1 MDANSLILT
10 LLNLNGWGPKKVYD
24 YVHKHSFDYSKC
36 VDGLVNELSTEL
48 KNAFK
53 IELSRSKETLKK
65 NLEQGINAINIL
77 DPKFPKKLYNTNDKC
92 VFLYYKGNIDL
103 LNQKSIA
110 IIGTRKPDEEFI
122 NKGEIV
128 SKYFAK
134 EGYVIVSGLALGCD
148 TIAHTSCLE
157 ENGKTVAVLPSS
169 IDNIQPSSNK
179 SLAQKIVDNDGLL
192 ISEYSVGSPFSKYNY
207 ATRDR
212 IRSLLSSVILI
223 IQASDN
229 SGTMI
234 ATKKSLKDKK
244 MVYAI
249 EGNKLTLVNNYIDVN
264 SIEDLNDVKTWII

>member
-53 IELSRSKETLKK
+53 IELSRSKEILKK

-77 DPKFPKKLYNTNDKC
+77 DSKFPKKLYNTNDKC

-157 ENGKTVAVLPSS
+157 VNGKTVAVLPSS

-179 SLAQKIVDNDGLL
+179 SLAQKIIDNDGLL
-192 ISEYSVGSPFSKYNY
+192 ISEYGVGSPFSKYNY

-212 IRSLLSSVILI
+212 IQSLLSSVILI

-234 ATKKSLKDKK
+234 AAKKSLKDKK

-264 SIEDLNDVKTWII
+264 SMDDLNDIKTWII

>member
-1 MDANSLILT
+1 MDTNSLILT

-36 VDGLVNELSTEL
+36 IDGLVNELNSEL
-48 KNAFK
+48 KQVFK
-53 IELSRSKETLKK
+53 FELSKSKEKLKK
-65 NLEQGINAINIL
+65 NLERGVNAINIL
-77 DPKFPKKLYNTNDKC
+77 DPRFPKKLYNSNDKC
-92 VFLYYKGNIDL
+92 VFLYYKGNIEL
-103 LNQKSIA
+103 LDQKSIA
-110 IIGTRKPDEEFI
+110 IIGTRKPEGEFI
-122 NKGEIV
+122 NKGKIV

-157 ENGKTVAVLPSS
+157 VNGKTIAVLPSS
-169 IDNIQPSSNK
+169 CDNIQPSSNK
-179 SLAQKIVDNDGLL
+179 KLAEEIVQKNGLL
-192 ISEYSVGSPFSKYNY
+192 ISEYGVETSFSKYNY
-207 ATRDR
+207 GARDR
-212 IRSLLSSVILI
+212 IQSLLSSVILI

-249 EGNKLTLVNNYIDVN
+249 EGNKLTLVNNYIDIN
-264 SIEDLNDVKTWII
+264 SIDDLNEMKTWII

>member
-24 YVHKHSFDYSKC
+24 YVHKHSFDYIKC

-157 ENGKTVAVLPSS
+157 VNGKTVAVLPSS

-179 SLAQKIVDNDGLL
+179 SLAQKIIDNDGLL
-192 ISEYSVGSPFSKYNY
+192 ISEYGVGSPFSKYNY

-212 IRSLLSSVILI
+212 IQSLLSSVILI

-234 ATKKSLKDKK
+234 AAKKSLKDKK

-264 SIEDLNDVKTWII
+264 SMDDLNDIKTWII

>member
-24 YVHKHSFDYSKC
+24 YVNKHSFDYSKC

-53 IELSRSKETLKK
+53 IELSRSKDTLKK
-65 NLEQGINAINIL
+65 NLDQGINAINIL

-122 NKGEIV
+122 NKGEIA

-148 TIAHTSCLE
+148 TIAHTLCLE
-157 ENGKTVAVLPSS
+157 VNGKTVAVLPSS
-169 IDNIQPSSNK
+169 IDNIQPTSNK
-179 SLAQKIVDNDGLL
+179 ALAQKIVDNDGLL
-192 ISEYSVGSPFSKYNY
+192 ISEYGVGSPFSKYNY

-212 IRSLLSSVILI
+212 IQSLLSSVILI

-264 SIEDLNDVKTWII
+264 STSDLNDIKTWII

>member
-24 YVHKHSFDYSKC
+24 YVHKHSFDYIKC

-48 KNAFK
+48 KNVFK

-148 TIAHTSCLE
+148 TIAHSSCLE
-157 ENGKTVAVLPSS
+157 VNGKTVAVLPSS

-179 SLAQKIVDNDGLL
+179 VLAKKILDNEGLL
-192 ISEYSVGSPFSKYNY
+192 ISEYGVGSPFSKYNY

-212 IRSLLSSVILI
+212 IQSLLSSVTLI

-234 ATKKSLKDKK
+234 ATKKSLKDKE

-264 SIEDLNDVKTWII
+264 STNDLNDIKTWII